1 MLMIIAMMVFAAQ
14 DGISKHLAQ
23 NYPIIF
29 ITMVRYWFFGAFVIV
44 LSARRPGGL
53 RAVTRTAYPLLQC
66 FRGALLALEICVMV
80 TAFVMLGLV
89 ESHAVFAAYP
99 LMVAAL
105 SGPVLGERVGWRR
118 WLAIGVGFAGVL
130 MILRPGLHV
139 VDPAALIALVAA
151 IMFALYHLATR
162 YVSRVDGGATS
173 FFYTGV
179 GGAATMTLIGPF
191 FWTSLEGWDNFWMGL
206 LCITGMS
213 GHYLLIKALEAA
225 ETTTIQPF
233 AYLQL
238 MFASIIGVTVFAET
252 LDDWIIAGAA
262 LIVAAGLFTLWRE
275 RIARTRAT

>member
-23 NYPIIF
+23 NYSIIF

-139 VDPAALIALVAA
+139 VDPAALIALLAA

-162 YVSRVDGGATS
+162 YVSRVDGGTTS
-173 FFYTGV
+173 FFYTGCKCRMKSPQKCRTKIPHFRV
-179 GGAATMTLIGPF
+179 LGSGGIRHG
-191 FWTSLEGWDNFWMGL
+191 GL
-206 LCITGMS
+206 RFL
-213 GHYLLIKALEAA
+213 
-225 ETTTIQPF
+225 
-233 AYLQL
+233 
-238 MFASIIGVTVFAET
+238 
-252 LDDWIIAGAA
+252 
-262 LIVAAGLFTLWRE
+262 AAGRVVWGPVVG
-275 RIARTRAT
+275 